1 MSNENALYELPNSWE
16 WVKLGDICNTTSGG
30 TPSRKNNSYFDGNIP
45 WLKSGEL
52 ENGLIKK
59 TEEFITHE
67 GLNESSAKI
76 IPSGT
81 LLIALYGATVGKL
94 GILGIDSAINQAI
107 CAIFNPPE
115 INLKYLFFY
124 FLSYKE
130 NLLNARKG
138 GAQPNI
144 SQQVINDVNFPIS
157 PLEEQKRIVAKIEE
171 LFTELDAGVE
181 LLKKL
186 QIKLKCYRQSVL
198 KAAVEGNLT
207 QEWRAENQDKLEP
220 ANQLLDRIL
229 KERREKWE
237 AEQLAKFTAQGKP
250 LKDDSWKLKYQE
262 PSPPDISNLPD
273 LPNGW
278 CWINLG
284 NIIED
289 PKYGTSK
296 KCTYESSGIG
306 VLRIPNIIEENI
318 DHTNIKFA
326 DFDKDEIKTYQLKE
340 GDLLIIRSN
349 GSLSIVGKCAL
360 VSKKD
365 ESFLFAG
372 YLIRLRPHQN
382 LITGK
387 YLFYSLNTLTLRSQ
401 IEFKAKSTSG
411 VNNINSD
418 EIKALEVS
426 LCSIAEQSKIVEEIE
441 LRLSVID
448 QIETTIQT
456 NLKRAEKLRQSI
468 LKQAF
473 RGKLVEQDPN
483 DEPAAKLLERIKA
496 EKAKEE
502 PKRISKRKPK
512 ATTKP
517 NKEKEP

>member
-1 MSNENALYELPNSWE
+1 MTAYELPNSWE

-229 KERREKWE
+229 KERRKKWE
-237 AEQLAKFTAQGKP
+237 AEQLAKFTAQGKHP
-250 LKDDSWKLKYQE
+250 KDDSWKLKYKE
-262 PSPPDISNLPD
+262 PSPPDVSNLPA

-278 CWINLG
+278 CWA
-284 NIIED
+284 NIDQLSEVVRGASPRPAGD
-289 PKYGTSK
+289 PKYFGGDIPWITVGCLTTDNQPYLTSVSNFVTEAGCK
-296 KCTYESSGIG
+296 ASRYVAPETLLLTNSGATLGVPKITKIG
-306 VLRIPNIIEENI
+306 GCINDGSVALLNVDYPLKLYLYYYLSTLTQKLRIINQGAAQPN
-318 DHTNIKFA
+318 
-326 DFDKDEIKTYQLKE
+326 
-340 GDLLIIRSN
+340 
-349 GSLSIVGKCAL
+349 
-360 VSKKD
+360 
-365 ESFLFAG
+365 
-372 YLIRLRPHQN
+372 
-382 LITGK
+382 
-387 YLFYSLNTLTLRSQ
+387 LNTG
-401 IEFKAKSTSG
+401 IVKAIILPFT
-411 VNNINSD
+411 
-418 EIKALEVS
+418 
-426 LCSIAEQSKIVEEIE
+426 CSNEQSKIIEEIE

-448 QIETTIQT
+448 QIEITIQT

-473 RGKLVEQDPN
+473 QGKLVEQDPN

-496 EKAKEE
+496 EKAKQET
-502 PKRISKRKPK
+502 KQASKRKPK
-512 ATTKP
+512 ETAKP
-517 NKEKEP
+517 NQEKEP